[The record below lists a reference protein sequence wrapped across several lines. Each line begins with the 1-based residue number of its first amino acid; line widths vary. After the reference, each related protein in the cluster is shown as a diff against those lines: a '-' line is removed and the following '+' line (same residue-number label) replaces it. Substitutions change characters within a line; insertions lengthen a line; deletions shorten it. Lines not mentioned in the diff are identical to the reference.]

1 MADKKPTEIVAE
13 IVDLLTPLES
23 SERLRVIQAS
33 LMLLGETLATSPR
46 RAAGDIG
53 GGNVEGFDNEASDLP
68 DRARTWMR
76 QHGVSLEELQ
86 QVFHLQ
92 DGSADVIAGEIPGK
106 NKKEKTLNAYVLTG
120 LAKLLSTGNAA
131 FDDKSARA
139 LCVSS
144 GCYDESNHSST
155 IRDKGNEFAGTKD
168 TGWTLTSPGLKR
180 AASLVKEIAKG

>member
-1 MADKKPTEIVAE
+1 MADKKATEIVAE

-23 SERLRVIQAS
+23 AERLRVIQAS
-33 LMLLGETLATSPR
+33 LMLLGETLATSSR
-46 RAAGDIG
+46 RVGGDTDG
-53 GGNVEGFDNEASDLP
+53 DVEGGDSETSALP
-68 DRARTWMR
+68 VRARTWIK

-92 DGSADVIAGEIPGK
+92 DGSVDVIAGEIPGK
-106 NKKEKTLNAYVLTG
+106 NKKEKTLNAYILVG
-120 LAKLLSTGNAA
+120 LAKLLSTGSAA

-168 TGWTLTSPGLKR
+168 SGWTLTAPGLKR
-180 AASLVKEIAKG
+180 AAGLVKEIAKS

>member
-23 SERLRVIQAS
+23 TERLRVIQAS
-33 LMLLGETLATSPR
+33 LVLLGETLETSSR
-46 RAAGDIG
+46 RIPGDIG
-53 GGNVEGFDNEASDLP
+53 DDAQGANGETSDLP
-68 DRARTWMR
+68 ARARTWIK
-76 QHGVSLEELQ
+76 QHGVSREELQ

-92 DGSADVIAGEIPGK
+92 DGSAELIAGEIPGK
-106 NKKEKTLNAYVLTG
+106 NKKEKTLNAYILTG
-120 LAKLLSTGNAA
+120 LAKLLSTGSAG

-144 GCYDESNHSST
+144 GCYDDSNHSST

-168 TGWTLTSPGLKR
+168 SGWTLTAPGLKR
-180 AASLVKEIAKG
+180 AASLVKEIAKS